1 MTLQEAISILRIH
14 QQWRLGADISMVEPK
29 ELTEAINILLD
40 NTPQVTDEDVHKL
53 GNEDVPKL
61 GYKELTYEERVRWFV
76 NHYYETGMEYRSM
89 YEYMKNEDLDNFVW
103 YGEKVEI
110 PKFYRVKN
118 PYTEEQVEDE
128 NIEKGRQTVVTFLI
142 NELLQNRLFALRYD
156 ADNIFNEIV
165 EKANE
170 MHKQEI
176 IDAFFEGAYGGDNI
190 SGEQYYQETFGNKGS
205 GVLTDGSGVVSNI
218 SGAVE
223 LPQQETLYTE
233 EQVKFIVEKSRE
245 TGLTA
250 EYLMLSLKQPKRD
263 EL

>member
-40 NTPQVTDEDVHKL
+40 NTPQVTDEDVPKL

-89 YEYMKNEDLDNFVW
+89 YEYMKNKDLDNFVW

-118 PYTEEQVEDE
+118 PYTEEQSLQFLSDQSQELNMGYE
-128 NIEKGRQTVVTFLI
+128 GEGPPLPMTFPTIECI
-142 NELLQNRLFALRYD
+142 
-156 ADNIFNEIV
+156 
-165 EKANE
+165 
-170 MHKQEI
+170 
-176 IDAFFEGAYGGDNI
+176 GDNVWEELTGGQEVSVNRGDWSFGFGIGYNKAI
-190 SGEQYYQETFGNKGS
+190 SDLHDISQKRSNK
-205 GVLTDGSGVVSNI
+205 
-218 SGAVE
+218 
-223 LPQQETLYTE
+223 
-233 EQVKFIVEKSRE
+233 
-245 TGLTA
+245 
-250 EYLMLSLKQPKRD
+250 
-263 EL
+263 